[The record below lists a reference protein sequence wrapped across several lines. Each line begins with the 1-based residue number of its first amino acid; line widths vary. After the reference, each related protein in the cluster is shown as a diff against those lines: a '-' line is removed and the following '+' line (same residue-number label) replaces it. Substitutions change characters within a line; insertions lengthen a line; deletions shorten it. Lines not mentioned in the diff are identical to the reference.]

1 MYSLPTSITIE
12 GQSFTIRDNGDFR
25 MVLDCFDVMNDLELN
40 EQEQVLVMLMIFYDG
55 MDTIEDLER
64 LPNLAKAQEEMYKF
78 FNCGKI
84 DEYQISKP
92 KLIDWNNDS
101 ELICS
106 AINNV
111 AKKEIRAEA
120 YLHWWT
126 FLGYFSELGEGLFS
140 TVLHIRQKRAAR
152 KQLSAAEKEFVKSHK
167 EIIDIVPKRSAAELA
182 ERARLN
188 ELLNGGEGVS
198 QTVI

>member
-64 LPNLAKAQEEMYKF
+64 LPNLSKAQEEMYKF

-126 FLGYFSELGEGLFS
+126 FIGYYMSVGESALS
-140 TVLHIRQKRAAR
+140 TVVGIRNKIVKGVKLEKHEREFKRENPQYFTWNSKTR
-152 KQLSAAEKEFVKSHK
+152 QDLEDDKMIKEMWNNT
-167 EIIDIVPKRSAAELA
+167 D
-182 ERARLN
+182 
-188 ELLNGGEGVS
+188 
-198 QTVI
+198 

>member
-64 LPNLAKAQEEMYKF
+64 FPNLAKAQEEMYKF

-84 DEYQISKP
+84 DEYQISRP

-126 FLGYFSELGEGLFS
+126 FIGYYMSVGESALS
-140 TVLHIRQKRAAR
+140 TVVGIRNKIVKGVKLEKYEREFKRENPQYFTWNSKTR
-152 KQLSAAEKEFVKSHK
+152 HDLEDDKMIKEMWNNT
-167 EIIDIVPKRSAAELA
+167 D
-182 ERARLN
+182 
-188 ELLNGGEGVS
+188 
-198 QTVI
+198 

>member
-12 GQSFTIRDNGDFR
+12 GQSFAIRDNGDFR
-25 MVLDCFDVMNDLELN
+25 MVLDCFHVMNDLELN

-55 MDTIEDLER
+55 IDTLEDLETI
-64 LPNLAKAQEEMYKF
+64 PNLQKAQEEMFKF

-84 DEYQISKP
+84 DDYQIHKP
-92 KLIDWNNDS
+92 KLIDWEDDS

-111 AKKEIRAEA
+111 AKKEIRAES

-126 FLGYFSELGEGLFS
+126 FIGYYMSVGESALS
-140 TVLHIRQKRAAR
+140 TVVGIRSKIVRGGKLEKHEREFKRDNPQYFVWNSKT
-152 KQLSAAEKEFVKSHK
+152 KQDLEDDKLVKELWNS
-167 EIIDIVPKRSAAELA
+167 PS
-182 ERARLN
+182 
-188 ELLNGGEGVS
+188 
-198 QTVI
+198 

>member
-64 LPNLAKAQEEMYKF
+64 LPNLVKAQEEMYKF

-92 KLIDWNNDS
+92 KLIDWNDDS

-126 FLGYFSELGEGLFS
+126 FIGYYMSVGESALS
-140 TVLHIRQKRAAR
+140 TVVGIRNKIVRGNKLDKHEREFKRENPQYFTWNSKTR
-152 KQLSAAEKEFVKSHK
+152 QDLEDDKMIKEMWNNT
-167 EIIDIVPKRSAAELA
+167 D
-182 ERARLN
+182 
-188 ELLNGGEGVS
+188 
-198 QTVI
+198 

>member
-126 FLGYFSELGEGLFS
+126 FIGYYMSVGESALS
-140 TVLHIRQKRAAR
+140 TVVGIRNKIVKGVKLEKHEREFKRENPQYFTWNSKTR
-152 KQLSAAEKEFVKSHK
+152 QDLEDDKMIKEMWNNT
-167 EIIDIVPKRSAAELA
+167 D
-182 ERARLN
+182 
-188 ELLNGGEGVS
+188 
-198 QTVI
+198 

>member
-64 LPNLAKAQEEMYKF
+64 FPNLAKAQEEMYKF

-126 FLGYFSELGEGLFS
+126 FIGYYMSVGESALS
-140 TVLHIRQKRAAR
+140 TVVGIRNKIVKGVKLEKHEREFKRENPQYFTWNSKTR
-152 KQLSAAEKEFVKSHK
+152 QDLEDDKMIKEMWNNT
-167 EIIDIVPKRSAAELA
+167 D
-182 ERARLN
+182 
-188 ELLNGGEGVS
+188 
-198 QTVI
+198 

>member
-126 FLGYFSELGEGLFS
+126 FIGYYMSVGESALS
-140 TVLHIRQKRAAR
+140 TVVGIRNKIVKGIKLEKHEREFKRENPQYFTWNSKTR
-152 KQLSAAEKEFVKSHK
+152 QDLEDDKMIKEMWNNT
-167 EIIDIVPKRSAAELA
+167 D
-182 ERARLN
+182 
-188 ELLNGGEGVS
+188 
-198 QTVI
+198 

>member
-64 LPNLAKAQEEMYKF
+64 FPNLAKAQEEMYKF

-84 DEYQISKP
+84 DDYQISKP

-126 FLGYFSELGEGLFS
+126 FIGYYMSVGESALS
-140 TVLHIRQKRAAR
+140 TVVGIRNKIVKGVKLEKYEREFKRENPQYFTWNSKTR
-152 KQLSAAEKEFVKSHK
+152 QDLEDDKMIKEMWNNT
-167 EIIDIVPKRSAAELA
+167 D
-182 ERARLN
+182 
-188 ELLNGGEGVS
+188 
-198 QTVI
+198 

>member
-64 LPNLAKAQEEMYKF
+64 FPNLAKAQEEMYKF

-92 KLIDWNNDS
+92 KLIDWNDDS

-126 FLGYFSELGEGLFS
+126 FIGYYMSVGESALS
-140 TVLHIRQKRAAR
+140 TVVGIRNKIVKGAKLEKHEREFKRENPQYFTWNSKTR
-152 KQLSAAEKEFVKSHK
+152 QDLEDDKMIKEMWNNT
-167 EIIDIVPKRSAAELA
+167 D
-182 ERARLN
+182 
-188 ELLNGGEGVS
+188 
-198 QTVI
+198 